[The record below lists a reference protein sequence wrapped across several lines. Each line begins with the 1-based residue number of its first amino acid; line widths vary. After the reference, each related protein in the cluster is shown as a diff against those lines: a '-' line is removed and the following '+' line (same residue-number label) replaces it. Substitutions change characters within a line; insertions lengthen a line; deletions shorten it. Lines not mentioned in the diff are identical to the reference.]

1 MRNVGFL
8 KMRGSPS
15 DTGFSYGNWSKA
27 ILVLQRITKPLLY
40 QLSYVGA
47 GAGKDYIRRSE
58 QQARSNVRRRARV
71 RARHGTSPSDPP
83 RDGFVRPANW
93 RTGRALSRPTN

>member
-40 QLSYVGA
+40 QLSYVGTERA
-47 GAGKDYIRRSE
+47 KMASTGA
-58 QQARSNVRRRARV
+58 
-71 RARHGTSPSDPP
+71 
-83 RDGFVRPANW
+83 
-93 RTGRALSRPTN
+93 

>member
-15 DTGFSYGNWSKA
+15 DMGFSYGNWSKA

-40 QLSYVGA
+40 QLSYVGVERA
-47 GAGKDYIRRSE
+47 KIASHDCGGKDKID
-58 QQARSNVRRRARV
+58 N
-71 RARHGTSPSDPP
+71 
-83 RDGFVRPANW
+83 
-93 RTGRALSRPTN
+93 